1 MRTSG
6 KVYVDALRVTTR
18 PALVAACGRAAL
30 AMLVGLAL
38 VLSVWKG
45 LPMTASVIASG
56 GLLVCAA
63 RHSDR
68 ISRRSRLPRQTA
80 DGPPQLT

>member
-1 MRTSG
+1 MEASG
-6 KVYVDALRVTTR
+6 KAYVDALRVTTR
-18 PALVAACGRAAL
+18 PALVAAYGHAAL

-63 RHSDR
+63 RRRRKNQSTTTASTTDR
-68 ISRRSRLPRQTA
+68 
-80 DGPPQLT
+80 

>member
-1 MRTSG
+1 MEASG
-6 KVYVDALRVTTR
+6 KAYVDALRVTTR
-18 PALVAACGRAAL
+18 PALVAAYGRAAL

-45 LPMTASVIASG
+45 LPVTASVIASG

-63 RHSDR
+63 RRRRKNQSTTTASTTDR
-68 ISRRSRLPRQTA
+68 
-80 DGPPQLT
+80 